1 MPVLVFNDGKRGKVP
16 YDLGA
21 KIYQIL
27 NNNAKAIAEATE
39 EQIDYANRVSEV
51 IFDEPKK
58 SSKQVIQKGALA
70 KAVDDVM
77 GLKHLNGRQKFLEI
91 KRRFKG
97 EE

>member
-16 YDLGA
+16 YDLAA

-27 NNNAKAIAEATE
+27 NNNAKAIAEATQ
-39 EQIDYANRVSEV
+39 EQLDYANRVFEV

-58 SSKQVIQKGALA
+58 ASKTTVTKGALSV
-70 KAVDDVM
+70 AVEEVM
-77 GLKHLNGRQKFLEI
+77 GLKNLNGRQKFLEI
-91 KRRFKG
+91 KRRIKG

>member
-16 YDLGA
+16 YDLAA

-27 NNNAKAIAEATE
+27 NNNAKAIAEATQ
-39 EQIDYANRVSEV
+39 EQLDYANRVFEV

-58 SSKQVIQKGALA
+58 ASKTTVTKGALA
-70 KAVDDVM
+70 TAVEEVM
-77 GLKHLNGRQKFLEI
+77 SLKELNGRQKFLEI
-91 KRRFKG
+91 KRRIKG

>member
-16 YDLGA
+16 YDLAA

-39 EQIDYANRVSEV
+39 EQLDYANRVYEV

-58 SSKQVIQKGALA
+58 ASKTTVTKGLLA
-70 KAVDDVM
+70 TAVDEVM
-77 GLKHLNGRQKFLEI
+77 GLKNLNGRQKFLEI
-91 KRRFKG
+91 KRRIKG

>member
-16 YDLGA
+16 YDLAA

-39 EQIDYANRVSEV
+39 EQLDYANRVYEV

-58 SSKQVIQKGALA
+58 ASKTTVTKGVLA
-70 KAVDDVM
+70 TAVDEVM
-77 GLKHLNGRQKFLEI
+77 GLKNLNGRQKFLEI
-91 KRRFKG
+91 KRRIKG

>member
-16 YDLGA
+16 YDLAA

-27 NNNAKAIAEATE
+27 NNNAKAIAEANE
-39 EQIDYANRVSEV
+39 EQLDYANRVCEV

-58 SSKQVIQKGALA
+58 AKSEVIQKGVLA
-70 KAVDDVM
+70 QTVDDVM
-77 GLKHLNGRQKFLEI
+77 KIKNMNGRQKFLEI
-91 KRRFKG
+91 KRRIKG